1 MVRNE
6 CGAVFNSWCEGRSCV
21 VKAPGTP
28 RQTGMVETYVA
39 SSPRKG
45 KREMKKNVLVV
56 LFALLFGPLFAHA
69 QGFGSIAGRVTDP
82 SGAAVASA
90 RVIAT
95 QEATAFS
102 RTAVTDTEGLYVIPS
117 LRPATY
123 SLTVEAAGFSISK
136 ENGINLLADQTLT
149 VNFGLNLGTTTQ
161 IVEVSGNALQADTST
176 STLNQVI
183 EQQRLVEMPL
193 EGRNA
198 AKLSLLVPRA

>member
-1 MVRNE
+1 MVR
-6 CGAVFNSWCEGRSCV
+6 GRSCV

-28 RQTGMVETYVA
+28 RQTGIVETYVA

-56 LFALLFGPLFAHA
+56 PFALLFAPLFSHA

-90 RVIAT
+90 RVVAT
-95 QEATAFS
+95 QEGTAFS

-123 SLTVEAAGFSISK
+123 NLTVEAAGFSPTK
-136 ENGINLLADQTLT
+136 DNGINLLADQTLT
-149 VNFGLNLGTTTQ
+149 VNVSVKLGVTTEIVTVSGSALQVDTTT
-161 IVEVSGNALQADTST
+161 T
-176 STLNQVI
+176 TLRQVI
-183 EQQRLVEMPL
+183 EQQRLVELPL
-193 EGRNA
+193 NG
-198 AKLSLLVPRA
+198 